1 MQSDGCY
8 SSGFV
13 LITRQKHLQYVKK
26 LQWYTYLVIKD
37 YILYFLL
44 VSNKFK
50 KFCLKNCFHLSLLG
64 TYFSD
69 VKSVYRSIEQGQNK
83 FQTKMCTLWCQ
94 IDFLIICNFFWSSHF
109 LIRCQT
115 KVLLYWIHISLGSK
129 WKNLGSGV
137 LILVAFT
144 ASHATYYNIP

>member
-26 LQWYTYLVIKD
+26 LQWYTYLVIRD

-69 VKSVYRSIEQGQNK
+69 VKSVYRSIEQ
-83 FQTKMCTLWCQ
+83 FC
-94 IDFLIICNFFWSSHF
+94 LIVG
-109 LIRCQT
+109 RPE
-115 KVLLYWIHISLGSK
+115 KVSNENVYIMMP
-129 WKNLGSGV
+129 N
-137 LILVAFT
+137 
-144 ASHATYYNIP
+144 